1 MQISA
6 WCLWLWWTRKKN
18 EYSNRFLAVVWNIFC
33 SNLIHVWFWWAN
45 FISPECNER
54 IDESTAYLR
63 LNTKLIF
70 PVEWLCPL
78 FVPSSVAIRNA
89 LAKRIQ
95 LYKIIDIILCV
106 CFPAVSYA
114 NYIQFHVIFLC
125 TIYRSKLAVFLF
137 ARALSLYSSFTL
149 GSVDAAT
156 IKLMY
161 NSKKATRWMH
171 QIEK

>member
-1 MQISA
+1 MRDV
-6 WCLWLWWTRKKN
+6 CDCDELEKKN
-18 EYSNRFLAVVWNIFC
+18 ECSTRFLAVVWNIFC

-106 CFPAVSYA
+106 C
-114 NYIQFHVIFLC
+114 
-125 TIYRSKLAVFLF
+125 VFLPF
-137 ARALSLYSSFTL
+137 QSPIIFNSMSFSYVQFTDQSWRYFCLRALFLSIPRSLW
-149 GSVDAAT
+149 VR
-156 IKLMY
+156 LM
-161 NSKKATRWMH
+161 
-171 QIEK
+171 QPQ